1 MHKIQCVSILFPHYL
16 QVRAWFRNV
25 ACFSQRA
32 DVQCKI
38 TSEKTVLGS
47 EENPASQDNLL
58 AAEHQH
64 YLVEMERL
72 CSIQDKLLNLKAL
85 LSCTDEDQSSSKDL
99 LKEQT
104 TIFVPIAELT
114 EKSQ

>member
-1 MHKIQCVSILFPHYL
+1 M
-16 QVRAWFRNV
+16 RAWFKNV
-25 ACFSQRA
+25 ACFNRRG
-32 DVQCKI
+32 DLRCKI
-38 TSEKTVLGS
+38 TSEKTALGS
-47 EENPASQDNLL
+47 EENPASQDNLW

-72 CSIQDKLLNLKAL
+72 CSIQDRLRKLKAL
-85 LSCTDEDQSSSKDL
+85 LSCTAEDQSSSKVL
-99 LKEQT
+99 PKEQA